1 MTNRVLSAQ
10 EALDWGLVNR
20 VVPAADLM
28 DEVTKLATKLA
39 SGPTRAYGG
48 IKKLVMMS
56 PNDTLESQ
64 MERET
69 RVIAEMSISKD
80 GREGVSAF
88 VAKRKPNFTGE

>member
-1 MTNRVLSAQ
+1 
-10 EALDWGLVNR
+10 

-28 DEVTKLATKLA
+28 SAVTKLATDLA
-39 SGPTRAYGG
+39 NGPTRAYAG

-69 RVIAEMSISKD
+69 RVIAEMAGTKD
-80 GREGVSAF
+80 AREGIAAF
-88 VAKRKPNFTGE
+88 VAKRKAAFSGE